1 VVQVHLGP
9 LKDPDR
15 NAVTY
20 WVDPPGAPDPES
32 RGIRAL
38 RSMASQSSLSYL
50 TSTYA
55 GTTAAVRVL
64 ARRTSL
70 EATVTTQKHVLRVDD
85 LLATLAV
92 EAAIHHLDM
101 IVELDY
107 PGPADAALAV
117 VRSTLDGL
125 LGKATPADWSDTDW
139 ALRDRTHRTKGE
151 PPRGPGPRH
160 RPATTASVIV
170 VLHEVRLGH
179 LRRLTDVSHS

>member
-1 VVQVHLGP
+1 
-9 LKDPDR
+9 
-15 NAVTY
+15 
-20 WVDPPGAPDPES
+20 
-32 RGIRAL
+32 
-38 RSMASQSSLSYL
+38 MASQSSLSYL

-55 GTTAAVRVL
+55 ETTAAVRVL
-64 ARRTSL
+64 ARRSSL

-85 LLATLAV
+85 LLATLVV

-139 ALRDRTHRTKGE
+139 ALV
-151 PPRGPGPRH
+151 
-160 RPATTASVIV
+160 ATGRIAPKEKHV
-170 VLHEVRLGH
+170 VALGLDIGRLPL
-179 LRRLTDVSHS
+179 LR